1 MVWTEVGRSR
11 RARGRCKNDRSGD
24 ELKDKNDSRLGLGG
38 GVGDSD
44 KSMKMD
50 FESGEEANGSMGWKR
65 SVSSLLMATLV
76 RVDWGMGLWILT
88 MIWKY

>member
-11 RARGRCKNDRSGD
+11 RGRGRCKNEWSGV
-24 ELKDKNDSRLGLGG
+24 ELKDKKDSRLGLEG

-50 FESGEEANGSMGWKR
+50 FESGEEANGSMVWKR
-65 SVSSLLMATLV
+65 FVSSLLIIRWLA
-76 RVDWGMGLWILT
+76 
-88 MIWKY
+88 